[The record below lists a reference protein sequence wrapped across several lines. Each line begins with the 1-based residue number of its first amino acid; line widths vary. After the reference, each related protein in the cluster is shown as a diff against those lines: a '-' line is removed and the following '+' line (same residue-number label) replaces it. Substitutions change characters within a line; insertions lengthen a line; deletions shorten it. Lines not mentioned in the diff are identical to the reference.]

1 MRLIITGGCG
11 FVGFNLAARLK
22 RCGHTV
28 TAVDNLARRGS
39 EINLPALKALGI
51 EFIHADIRNWDD
63 VAHLPRPVDVLIECS
78 AQPSVVS
85 GFSRPLY
92 DFNTNVMGA
101 VHCLEF
107 CRLNNAGM
115 IFLSSSRIYASN
127 KMNALPREEKET
139 RWDWAPKADFATQV
153 KGFDPVRGIGAD
165 FDLDGPTK
173 TIYGA
178 SKAAADFFCQEY
190 CSAFKLPIIVNRCGV
205 LAGEGQFGV
214 VGQGWLTYWAMAGVF
229 DRPLTYYG
237 HKGKQVRDVLFIP
250 DFCSLIEKQ
259 LAQLE
264 TLSGGVWNVGGGRE
278 NSLSLIEATSLV
290 DRMLGKEI
298 ATSYTDQA
306 READVVIYITDNT
319 SITRDLNWAPNT
331 GVEQGLER
339 IIRWVNDNRTSLQE
353 AGL

>member
-1 MRLIITGGCG
+1 MRLMITGGCG
-11 FVGFNLAARLK
+11 FVGFNLAAHLA

-28 TAVDNLARRGS
+28 IAVDNLARRGS

-51 EFIHADIRNWDD
+51 DFIHADIRNWDD
-63 VAHLPRPVDVLIECS
+63 VAHLPRHIDIVIECS

-127 KMNALPREEKET
+127 KINGLPREEQET
-139 RWDWAPKADFATQV
+139 RWDWVPSADVGAMV
-153 KGFDPVRGIGAD
+153 RGFDPVKGVSAD

-173 TIYGA
+173 SIYGA
-178 SKAAADFFCQEY
+178 SKAAADLFCQEY
-190 CSAFKLPIIVNRCGV
+190 RSAFNLPIVVNRCGV

-214 VGQGWLTYWAMAGVF
+214 AGQGWLTYWAMVGVF

-250 DFCSLIEKQ
+250 DFCLLIEKQ
-259 LAQLE
+259 LVRIE
-264 TLSGGVWNVGGGRE
+264 TFSGGVWNVGGGRR

-290 DRMLGKEI
+290 NLTLGKEI
-298 ATSYTDQA
+298 RTNYSDQA
-306 READVVIYITDNT
+306 READLVIYITDN
-319 SITRDLNWAPNT
+319 SGVTRDLNWVPST
-331 GVEQGLER
+331 SVEEGLER
-339 IIRWVNDNRTSLQE
+339 IIRWVSDNRASLQA